1 MFLFIILEKNS
12 KNFTG
17 MFLSVQNV
25 IPMVISYENLSQLYN
40 ISCSPEAN
48 KSKTT
53 CRIWGKFLYQ
63 NKYNYNLYKFNY
75 KFKIKKSLFCTFVET
90 TKKE

>member
-40 ISCSPEAN
+40 SSCSPEAN

-53 CRIWGKFLYQ
+53 CRIWANFYIKISITIISTSLIT
-63 NKYNYNLYKFNY
+63 NSKLKNLF
-75 KFKIKKSLFCTFVET
+75 FALL
-90 TKKE
+90 